1 MTGER
6 QGVMFNLSN
15 KAKRDLLAK
24 MSFIRNTDGCLVV
37 QRNYTYDQGK
47 PLENGVFGMASRIL
61 KENSYTEMR
70 CHIFGRK

>member
-61 KENSYTEMR
+61 KENSY
-70 CHIFGRK
+70 CGLQD